1 MCGFAGVVSFDE
13 RFRVTR
19 EQLARMS
26 AAIAHRGP
34 DGEGIWFN
42 RDPDDPAPVT
52 PDNPLVGLAFRRLAI
67 LDPDPRAMQPMTSPD
82 GRYTMVFNGEI
93 YNFRELRAELSGG
106 RDGETERRSD
116 EVGSTSSLVP
126 RPSSLAWQTS
136 GDSEVLLRA
145 YATWGPACLH
155 KLNGMF
161 AIAIWDAVEKTLCL
175 ARDRMGQKPLYCSS
189 SSGIHAFASEADAIS
204 ALTGDPPTGDL
215 WLPYFLSFA
224 CSGPLSPAVAHQVTP
239 AGIEAYALGIGCSHT
254 TFFDGARGHAIVGD
268 PDPLNVPRAFQQK
281 LRAGLDLE
289 TALKTSLESRAS
301 IRTEKQ
307 SSSQSTP
314 VTAIRAALDLAVQR
328 QLISD
333 VPLGVFLS
341 GGIDSS
347 VVALCAR
354 KLGPV
359 QTFSIAFDDPR
370 YDESPYAREVAK
382 HLGTQHHEFR
392 VTPNVIEDLPKLI
405 RVFGEPF
412 ADSSMIPTHMLAR
425 ETRKH
430 VKVALSGDGGDELF
444 GGYDRYEAMRL
455 GARWSNWVP
464 KFVARSA
471 SSWSRGHPKSK
482 LTRAARFVA
491 SLALPEADRY
501 ESYLRI
507 FDDELI
513 DELLLEPQTDQRLR
527 RSVASVY
534 EGLRKTRGPV
544 EAALATDRVTYLPND
559 LLTKVDRCSMLH
571 GLEVRSPFM
580 DHELVQLAATL
591 TEDQLL
597 GGGKKRMLREAF
609 AHELPASVFNRQKM
623 GFAVPIGE
631 WFRTSLRSHLR
642 DHLFAQQS
650 FAKQHFRMNVVERI
664 VDEHESERRDH
675 SQRLFALLVLEVW
688 CKSFSPG
695 LARGND
701 ASA

>member
-13 RFRVTR
+13 RFRVTG

-42 RDPDDPAPVT
+42 RDPDDPTPVT

-93 YNFRELRAELSGG
+93 YNFRELREELSGR
-106 RDGETERRSD
+106 RDGETERRGESD
-116 EVGSTSSLVP
+116 EETKRRRDEAGSFSPQSPIPNPQWT
-126 RPSSLAWQTS
+126 TS

-161 AIAIWDAVEKTLCL
+161 AIAIWDAVEKTLFL
-175 ARDRMGQKPLYCSS
+175 ARDRMGQKPLYVSPTKQMM
-189 SSGIHAFASEADAIS
+189 GLAIASEIGAAQQ
-204 ALTGDPPTGDL
+204 LR
-215 WLPYFLSFA
+215 WFA
-224 CSGPLSPAVAHQVTP
+224 RGPFNRSPAQFLTNGWTLQHELPPGAWRKYAIHPDGVAYCVDATQVFFDAARGSELRGTGVSPVIQHGRDAHATKSESTP
-239 AGIEAYALGIGCSHT
+239 AT
-254 TFFDGARGHAIVGD
+254 
-268 PDPLNVPRAFQQK
+268 P
-281 LRAGLDLE
+281 
-289 TALKTSLESRAS
+289 ES
-301 IRTEKQ
+301 
-307 SSSQSTP
+307 
-314 VTAIRAALDLAVQR
+314 IRAALELAVRR
-328 QLISD
+328 QLVSD

-347 VVALCAR
+347 VVALCSR
-354 KLGPV
+354 KHGPV
-359 QTFSIAFDDPR
+359 QTFSIAFEDPR

-382 HLGTQHHEFR
+382 HLGTEHHEFR

-455 GARWSNWVP
+455 GARWAKWVP
-464 KFVARSA
+464 KFVARGA

-491 SLALPEADRY
+491 SLALPESDRY

-507 FDDELI
+507 FDDALI
-513 DELLLEPQTDQRLR
+513 DELLLEPQKDQRRAGGLALHR
-527 RSVASVY
+527 RSVANVY

-580 DHELVQLAATL
+580 DHELVQLAASL

-609 AHELPASVFNRQKM
+609 AHELPASVFNRPKM

-631 WFRTSLRSHLR
+631 WFRTSLRSYLR
-642 DHLFAQQS
+642 DHLFAVDS
-650 FAKQHFRMNVVERI
+650 FAKRHFRMNVVERI
-664 VDEHESERRDH
+664 VDEHETERRDH

-688 CKSFSPG
+688 WKEFGLVPSPG
-695 LARGND
+695 TPGEG
-701 ASA
+701 